1 METINSDS
9 RRLGRWGEEQAAK
22 YLRLRGYSVLEMNYS
37 CRLGEIDII
46 ARRGR
51 YIVFAEVKLRK
62 DAAFAEAKEFVTA
75 AKQRRIV
82 ATAQMYLST
91 KGIELQPR
99 FDVLE
104 VYAPKGMDGRA
115 KIIHTEN
122 AFGVDEF

>member
-1 METINSDS
+1 MENLDK

-22 YLRLRGYSVLEMNYS
+22 YLRLRAYTILERNYA

-51 YIVFAEVKLRK
+51 YIVFVEVKMRK
-62 DAAFAEAKEFVTA
+62 DAAFAQAREFVTP
-75 AKQRRIV
+75 AKQRRII
-82 ATAQMYLST
+82 ATAQMYLSAND
-91 KGIELQPR
+91 IELQPR

-104 VYAPKGMDGRA
+104 VYALQGMEGRA

-122 AFGVDEF
+122 AFDAGDM

>member
-1 METINSDS
+1 MENLDK

-22 YLRLRGYSVLEMNYS
+22 YLRLRAYTILERNYA

-51 YIVFAEVKLRK
+51 YIVFVEVKMRK
-62 DAAFAEAKEFVTA
+62 DAAFAQAREFVTP
-75 AKQRRIV
+75 AKQRRII
-82 ATAQMYLST
+82 ATAQMYLSAND
-91 KGIELQPR
+91 IELQPR

-104 VYAPKGMDGRA
+104 VYALRGMEGRA

-122 AFGVDEF
+122 AFDAGDM